1 MTDAII
7 DFKDFSFRYESQAH
21 PTLKNIN
28 LQIYPGE
35 KICICGPSGS
45 GKSTLLQC
53 LNGLIPN
60 QYEGEIKGQAL
71 VAGKDITKTTMFDLS
86 FETGTVLQDTDSQ
99 FIGLTVAEDIA
110 FALENDGVA
119 KSEMQKRVAKW
130 AKRVNLA
137 SHLNYRPQE
146 LSGGQKQRV
155 SLAGVLIDESPLLL
169 FDEPLANLD
178 PASGQAT
185 IDLIDDLHR
194 QEDVTVVIVE
204 HRLEEVL
211 TKPVDR
217 VIVIND
223 GQIVADLPPAELL
236 RSDLLMNSGIR
247 EPLYVTALKYAGVDL
262 NEVKGLES
270 MASLCLTDEQA
281 QQLADWQAKQP
292 AETTQ
297 KQAQPLLEVA
307 DLSYQYLPQNPPALK
322 KISAQIKQGEML
334 AVVGRN
340 GAGKSTLFKALCGF
354 ITPSG
359 RISWRGQDL
368 QAESIKE
375 RADKIGYVMQSPNQ
389 MISKTM
395 IFDEV
400 ALGLRLR
407 QVEEA
412 EVKRRVLAVLKVC
425 GLYEFRNWPVA
436 ALSFG
441 QKKRVSIASIL
452 VLEPELL
459 ILDEPTAGQD
469 FRNYTEMM
477 KFITALNQAGQ
488 TIVMIT
494 HDMHLML
501 EYAKRALVFSEGQLL
516 ADLSPA
522 ELLTNQSLIK
532 QAALKETSLYQLA
545 KLAGLPAET
554 DFVANFINYEERKR
568 RDEWASNFRIH
579 SEANRYS

>member
-217 VIVIND
+217 VIVVND

-247 EPLYVTALKYAGVDL
+247 EPLYVTALKYADVDL
-262 NEVKGLES
+262 NEVKGIES

-281 QQLADWQAKQP
+281 QQLADWQAQ
-292 AETTQ
+292 
-297 KQAQPLLEVA
+297 
-307 DLSYQYLPQNPPALK
+307 QN
-322 KISAQIKQGEML
+322 
-334 AVVGRN
+334 
-340 GAGKSTLFKALCGF
+340 
-354 ITPSG
+354 
-359 RISWRGQDL
+359 
-368 QAESIKE
+368 
-375 RADKIGYVMQSPNQ
+375 
-389 MISKTM
+389 
-395 IFDEV
+395 
-400 ALGLRLR
+400 
-407 QVEEA
+407 
-412 EVKRRVLAVLKVC
+412 
-425 GLYEFRNWPVA
+425 
-436 ALSFG
+436 
-441 QKKRVSIASIL
+441 
-452 VLEPELL
+452 
-459 ILDEPTAGQD
+459 
-469 FRNYTEMM
+469 
-477 KFITALNQAGQ
+477 
-488 TIVMIT
+488 
-494 HDMHLML
+494 
-501 EYAKRALVFSEGQLL
+501 
-516 ADLSPA
+516 
-522 ELLTNQSLIK
+522 
-532 QAALKETSLYQLA
+532 
-545 KLAGLPAET
+545 
-554 DFVANFINYEERKR
+554 
-568 RDEWASNFRIH
+568 
-579 SEANRYS
+579 

>member
-1 MTDAII
+1 MTEAII
-7 DFKDFSFRYESQAH
+7 DFEDFSFRYESQAE
-21 PTLKNIN
+21 PTLKHIN
-28 LQIYPGE
+28 LKIYPGE
-35 KICICGPSGS
+35 KVCICGPSGS
-45 GKSTLLQC
+45 GKSTFLQC

-60 QYEGEIKGQAL
+60 QYEGKISGFAK
-71 VAGKDITKTTMFDLS
+71 VAGKDITQTSLVELS

-119 KSEMQKRVAKW
+119 KDEMKKKVARW

-137 SHLNYRPQE
+137 SHLNYRPQD

-185 IDLIDDLHR
+185 IDLIDELHQ
-194 QEDVTVVIVE
+194 QEDVTVLIVE

-211 TKPVDR
+211 TKPIDR
-217 VIVIND
+217 VIVFNE
-223 GQIVADLPPAELL
+223 GQIIADMSPAELL
-236 RSDLLMNSGIR
+236 RSDILVKSGIR

-262 NEVKGLES
+262 AEVKGLES
-270 MASLCLTDEQA
+270 MASLTLTAEQA
-281 QQLADWQAKQP
+281 QKLAMWQEQHPVVEASD
-292 AETTQ
+292 ESN
-297 KQAQPLLEVA
+297 PLLE
-307 DLSYQYLPQNPPALK
+307 LKNLTYQYNPQNPPALK
-322 KISAQIKQGEML
+322 GISTQIKQGEVL
-334 AVVGRN
+334 AIVGKN

-354 ITPSG
+354 ITPEG
-359 RISWRGQDL
+359 QISWQGIDL
-368 QAESIKE
+368 SQESIKE

-407 QVEEA
+407 HIDEVEVKTRVEE
-412 EVKRRVLAVLKVC
+412 VLKVC

-452 VLEPELL
+452 VLKPQML

-469 FRNYTEMM
+469 YHNYTEIMN
-477 KFITALNQAGQ
+477 FITKLNQAGQ

-501 EYAKRALVFSEGQLL
+501 EYAKRALVFSEGELL

-522 ELLTNQSLIK
+522 QLLTNEKLITK
-532 QAALKETSLYQLA
+532 AALRKTSLYELA
-545 KLAGLPAET
+545 KLARLADPT
-554 DFVANFINYEERKR
+554 DFVASFINYEEGMRK
-568 RDEWASNFRIH
+568 DE
-579 SEANRYS
+579 

>member
-1 MTDAII
+1 M
-7 DFKDFSFRYESQAH
+7 
-21 PTLKNIN
+21 
-28 LQIYPGE
+28 
-35 KICICGPSGS
+35 
-45 GKSTLLQC
+45 
-53 LNGLIPN
+53 NGLIPN
-60 QYEGEIKGQAL
+60 QYEGKISGFAK
-71 VAGKDITKTTMFDLS
+71 VAGKDITQTSLVELS

-119 KSEMQKRVAKW
+119 KDEMKKKVARW

-137 SHLNYRPQE
+137 SHLNYRPQD

-185 IDLIDDLHR
+185 IDLIDELHQ
-194 QEDVTVVIVE
+194 QEDVTVLIVE

-211 TKPVDR
+211 TKPIDR
-217 VIVIND
+217 VIVFNE
-223 GQIVADLPPAELL
+223 GQIIADMAPAELL
-236 RSDLLMNSGIR
+236 RSDILVKSGIR

-262 NEVKGLES
+262 AEVKGLES
-270 MASLCLTDEQA
+270 MANLTLTTEQA
-281 QQLADWQAKQP
+281 QKLAMWQEQHPVVEASDESK
-292 AETTQ
+292 
-297 KQAQPLLEVA
+297 PLLE
-307 DLSYQYLPQNPPALK
+307 LKNLTYQYNPQNPPALK
-322 KISAQIKQGEML
+322 GISTQIKQGEVL
-334 AVVGRN
+334 AIVGKN

-354 ITPSG
+354 ITPKG
-359 RISWRGQDL
+359 QISWQGIDL
-368 QAESIKE
+368 SQESIKE

-407 QVEEA
+407 HIDEA
-412 EVKRRVLAVLKVC
+412 EVKTRVEEVLKVC

-452 VLEPELL
+452 VLKPQML

-469 FRNYTEMM
+469 YHNYTEIMN
-477 KFITALNQAGQ
+477 FITKLNQAGQ

-501 EYAKRALVFSEGQLL
+501 EYAKRALVFSEGELL

-522 ELLTNQSLIK
+522 QLLTNEKLITK
-532 QAALKETSLYQLA
+532 AALRKTSLYELA
-545 KLAGLPAET
+545 KLARLADPT
-554 DFVANFINYEERKR
+554 DFVASFINYEEGMRK
-568 RDEWASNFRIH
+568 DE
-579 SEANRYS
+579 

>member
-1 MTDAII
+1 M
-7 DFKDFSFRYESQAH
+7 
-21 PTLKNIN
+21 
-28 LQIYPGE
+28 
-35 KICICGPSGS
+35 
-45 GKSTLLQC
+45 
-53 LNGLIPN
+53 
-60 QYEGEIKGQAL
+60 
-71 VAGKDITKTTMFDLS
+71 
-86 FETGTVLQDTDSQ
+86 
-99 FIGLTVAEDIA
+99 
-110 FALENDGVA
+110 
-119 KSEMQKRVAKW
+119 
-130 AKRVNLA
+130 
-137 SHLNYRPQE
+137 
-146 LSGGQKQRV
+146 
-155 SLAGVLIDESPLLL
+155 LIDESPLLL

-211 TKPVDR
+211 TKPVDQ

-247 EPLYVTALKYAGVDL
+247 EPLYVTALKYAGIDL

-292 AETTQ
+292 AEATQ

-322 KISAQIKQGEML
+322 GISTQIKQGEML

-400 ALGLRLR
+400 ALGLHLR

-412 EVKRRVLAVLKVC
+412 EVKRRVLAVLRVC

-441 QKKRVSIASIL
+441 QKSGCR
-452 VLEPELL
+452 
-459 ILDEPTAGQD
+459 
-469 FRNYTEMM
+469 
-477 KFITALNQAGQ
+477 
-488 TIVMIT
+488 
-494 HDMHLML
+494 
-501 EYAKRALVFSEGQLL
+501 
-516 ADLSPA
+516 
-522 ELLTNQSLIK
+522 
-532 QAALKETSLYQLA
+532 
-545 KLAGLPAET
+545 LPP
-554 DFVANFINYEERKR
+554 
-568 RDEWASNFRIH
+568 S
-579 SEANRYS
+579 

>member
-1 MTDAII
+1 MTEAII
-7 DFKDFSFRYESQAH
+7 DFEDFSFRYESQAE
-21 PTLKNIN
+21 PTLKHIN
-28 LQIYPGE
+28 LKIYPGE
-35 KICICGPSGS
+35 KVCICGPSGS
-45 GKSTLLQC
+45 GKSTFLQC

-60 QYEGEIKGQAL
+60 QYEGKISGFAK
-71 VAGKDITKTTMFDLS
+71 VAGKDITQTSLVELS

-119 KSEMQKRVAKW
+119 KDEMKKKVARW

-137 SHLNYRPQE
+137 SHLNYRPQD

-185 IDLIDDLHR
+185 IDLIDELHQ
-194 QEDVTVVIVE
+194 QEDVTVLIVE

-211 TKPVDR
+211 TKPIDR
-217 VIVIND
+217 VIVFNE
-223 GQIVADLPPAELL
+223 GQIIADMAPAELL
-236 RSDLLMNSGIR
+236 RSDILVKSGIR

-262 NEVKGLES
+262 AEVKGLES
-270 MASLCLTDEQA
+270 MANLTLTTEQA
-281 QQLADWQAKQP
+281 QKLAMWQEQHPVVEASDESK
-292 AETTQ
+292 
-297 KQAQPLLEVA
+297 PLLE
-307 DLSYQYLPQNPPALK
+307 LKNLTYQYNPQNPPALK
-322 KISAQIKQGEML
+322 GISTQIKQGEVL
-334 AVVGRN
+334 AIVGKN

-354 ITPSG
+354 ITPKG
-359 RISWRGQDL
+359 QISWQGIDL
-368 QAESIKE
+368 SQESIKE

-407 QVEEA
+407 HIDEA
-412 EVKRRVLAVLKVC
+412 EVKTRVEEVLKVC

-452 VLEPELL
+452 VLKPQML

-469 FRNYTEMM
+469 YHNYTEIMN
-477 KFITALNQAGQ
+477 FITKLNQAGQ

-501 EYAKRALVFSEGQLL
+501 EYAKRALVFSEGELL

-522 ELLTNQSLIK
+522 QLLTNEKLITK
-532 QAALKETSLYQLA
+532 AALRKTSLYELA
-545 KLAGLPAET
+545 KLARLADPT
-554 DFVANFINYEERKR
+554 DFVASFINYEEGMRK
-568 RDEWASNFRIH
+568 DE
-579 SEANRYS
+579 

>member
-1 MTDAII
+1 MTEAII
-7 DFKDFSFRYESQAH
+7 DFEDFSFRYESQAE
-21 PTLKNIN
+21 PTLKHIN
-28 LQIYPGE
+28 LKIYPGE
-35 KICICGPSGS
+35 KVCICGPSGS
-45 GKSTLLQC
+45 GKSTFLQC

-60 QYEGEIKGQAL
+60 QYEGKISGFAK
-71 VAGKDITKTTMFDLS
+71 VAGKDITQTSLVELS

-119 KSEMQKRVAKW
+119 KDEMKNKVARW

-137 SHLNYRPQE
+137 SHLNYRPQD

-185 IDLIDDLHR
+185 IDLIDELHQ
-194 QEDVTVVIVE
+194 QEDVTVLIVE

-211 TKPVDR
+211 TKPIDR
-217 VIVIND
+217 VIVFNE
-223 GQIVADLPPAELL
+223 GQIIADMSPAELL
-236 RSDLLMNSGIR
+236 RSDILVKSGIR

-262 NEVKGLES
+262 AEVKGLES
-270 MASLCLTDEQA
+270 MASLTLTAEQA
-281 QQLADWQAKQP
+281 QKLAMWQEQHPVVEASDESK
-292 AETTQ
+292 
-297 KQAQPLLEVA
+297 PLLE
-307 DLSYQYLPQNPPALK
+307 LKNLTYQYNPQNPPALK
-322 KISAQIKQGEML
+322 GISTQIKQGEVL
-334 AVVGRN
+334 AIVGKN

-354 ITPSG
+354 ITPKG
-359 RISWRGQDL
+359 QISWQGIDL
-368 QAESIKE
+368 SQESIKE

-407 QVEEA
+407 HIDEA
-412 EVKRRVLAVLKVC
+412 EVKTRVEEVLKVC

-452 VLEPELL
+452 VLKPQML

-469 FRNYTEMM
+469 YHNYTEIMN
-477 KFITALNQAGQ
+477 FITKLNQAGQ

-501 EYAKRALVFSEGQLL
+501 EYAKRALVFSEGELL

-522 ELLTNQSLIK
+522 QLLTNEKLITK
-532 QAALKETSLYQLA
+532 AALRKTSLYELA
-545 KLAGLPAET
+545 KLARLADPT
-554 DFVANFINYEERKR
+554 DFVASFINYEEGMRK
-568 RDEWASNFRIH
+568 DE
-579 SEANRYS
+579 

>member
-1 MTDAII
+1 MTEAII
-7 DFKDFSFRYESQAH
+7 DFEDFSFRYESQAE
-21 PTLKNIN
+21 PTLKHIN
-28 LQIYPGE
+28 LKIYPGE
-35 KICICGPSGS
+35 KVCICGPSGS
-45 GKSTLLQC
+45 GKSTFLQC

-60 QYEGEIKGQAL
+60 QYEGKISGFAK
-71 VAGKDITKTTMFDLS
+71 VAGKDITQTSLVELS

-119 KSEMQKRVAKW
+119 KDEMKKKVARW

-137 SHLNYRPQE
+137 SHLNYRPQD

-185 IDLIDDLHR
+185 IDLIDELHQ
-194 QEDVTVVIVE
+194 QEDVTVLIVE

-211 TKPVDR
+211 TKPIDR
-217 VIVIND
+217 VIVFNE
-223 GQIVADLPPAELL
+223 GQIIADMSPAELL
-236 RSDLLMNSGIR
+236 RSDILVKSGIR

-262 NEVKGLES
+262 AEVKGLES
-270 MASLCLTDEQA
+270 MANLTLTTEQA
-281 QQLADWQAKQP
+281 QKLAMWQEQHPVVEASDESK
-292 AETTQ
+292 
-297 KQAQPLLEVA
+297 PLLE
-307 DLSYQYLPQNPPALK
+307 LKNLTYQYNPQNPPALK
-322 KISAQIKQGEML
+322 GISTQIKQGEVL
-334 AVVGRN
+334 AIVGKN

-354 ITPSG
+354 ITPKG
-359 RISWRGQDL
+359 QISWQGIDL
-368 QAESIKE
+368 SQESIKE

-407 QVEEA
+407 HIDEA
-412 EVKRRVLAVLKVC
+412 EVKTRVEEVLKVC

-452 VLEPELL
+452 VLKPQML

-469 FRNYTEMM
+469 YHNYTEIMN
-477 KFITALNQAGQ
+477 FITKLNQAGQ

-501 EYAKRALVFSEGQLL
+501 EYAKRALVFSEGELL

-522 ELLTNQSLIK
+522 QLLTNEKLITKASLRK
-532 QAALKETSLYQLA
+532 TSLYELA
-545 KLAGLPAET
+545 KLARLADPT
-554 DFVANFINYEERKR
+554 DFVASFINYEEGMRK
-568 RDEWASNFRIH
+568 DE
-579 SEANRYS
+579 